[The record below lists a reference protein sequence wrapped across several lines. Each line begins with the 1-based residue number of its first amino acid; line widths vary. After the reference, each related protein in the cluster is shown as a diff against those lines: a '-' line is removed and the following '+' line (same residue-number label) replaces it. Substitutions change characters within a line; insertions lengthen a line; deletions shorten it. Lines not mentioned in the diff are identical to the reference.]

1 MAEGDNTTGGSNDN
15 WLMNA
20 LLGYGASSQAGKGL
34 KGASKIIGKT
44 ADQNIALAK
53 DITGQNIAGYQPF
66 AQFGY
71 DALGRYGDAMKMAGQ
86 GDFSF
91 YQNTPD
97 YNVAKNAIQNAMN
110 RSLAMKG
117 KVLSPS
123 DADDV
128 AKVMA
133 DYEFGKY
140 NDALARMRGDI
151 GIGSPAIGSI
161 AGERSNLASNFI
173 NQNMLKG
180 GAQATAKIG
189 KANIWAKYFEDAMR
203 GYYGSGSNDQGT
215 RG

>member
-1 MAEGDNTTGGSNDN
+1 MAEGDNTNDN

-20 LLGYGASSQAGKGL
+20 LLGYGASNKAQKGL

-44 ADQNIALAK
+44 ADQNIAFAK
-53 DITGQNIAGYQPF
+53 DITSQNIAGYQPF

-97 YNVAKNAIQNAMN
+97 YKVGEDAMQNALN
-110 RSLAMKG
+110 RNLAMRG
-117 KVLSPS
+117 KAFSPS
-123 DADDV
+123 DVDDTTRM
-128 AKVMA
+128 MA
-133 DYEFGKY
+133 DYSLGKY
-140 NDALARMRGDI
+140 QDWRRGAREDI

-161 AGERSNLASNFI
+161 AGERSNLASNFM

-189 KANIWAKYFEDAMR
+189 KANIWSKYFEDAMR

-215 RG
+215 GG

>member
-1 MAEGDNTTGGSNDN
+1 MAEGDNTNDN

-20 LLGYGASSQAGKGL
+20 LLGYGASNKAQKGL

-44 ADQNIALAK
+44 ADQNIAFAK
-53 DITGQNIAGYQPF
+53 DITSQNIAGYQPF

-97 YNVAKNAIQNAMN
+97 YKVAEDAIQNALN
-110 RSLAMKG
+110 RASAMKG
-117 KVLSPS
+117 RVLSPS

-128 AKVMA
+128 AREMA
-133 DYEFGKY
+133 NFKFGKY
-140 NDALARMRGDI
+140 QDWRRGAREDI

-161 AGERSNLASNFI
+161 AGERSNLASNFM
-173 NQNMLKG
+173 NQNMMKG
-180 GAQATAKIG
+180 SAQATAKIG
-189 KANIWAKYFEDAMR
+189 KGNIWAKYMEDLIK
-203 GYYGSGSNDQGT
+203 GYYGSGSEDTSKGT
-215 RG
+215 GG